1 MGRGILD
8 EGMARLYEYQGKD
21 VFRRMGI
28 PVPQGRVARD
38 PIEAA
43 KIAQEFG
50 LPVAIKAQVLAG
62 KRGTG
67 GGVRF
72 ATTLEEVRMAAR
84 ALLRESIHGS
94 PVEAIL
100 VEERLEILQEAYLAV
115 TADPSRRQP
124 MALVSLQGG
133 VEIEETAAHDAGRIF
148 QAPIN
153 ILDGLPD
160 HAARNI
166 LRRTPGAT
174 SADILSLAPVLCSLY
189 RTYRQFDCTL
199 AEINPLALTS
209 EGPVAAD
216 ARVDID
222 DDAIWRHPE
231 LGLRMTEET
240 GRPPTPLEVIA
251 GTIDHGDHRGTAHFV
266 QLDPDG
272 SLARQVGKIPVAFDC
287 VGTGASLTTMDELVP
302 LGFSPANFADT
313 SGNPSASKMYRIT
326 KVILSQPHI
335 QGYLFISC
343 ISSQQLDNTARGIV
357 AALKDLFPA
366 SGGKPN
372 IPMLFAFRGAYDQEA
387 ARVFRDHG
395 IAESPWVVLLG
406 RDVDEREAAFAFR
419 DLYRRWRDSTGAAA

>member
-1 MGRGILD
+1 
-8 EGMARLYEYQGKD
+8 MARLYEYQGKELL
-21 VFRRMGI
+21 RGMGI
-28 PVPQGRVARD
+28 PVPRGRAVRD
-38 PIEAA
+38 PIQAA
-43 KIAQEFG
+43 KIAQEIG

-62 KRGTG
+62 RRGKSG
-67 GGVRF
+67 GIRF

-84 ALLRESIHGS
+84 ALFREPLHGI

-100 VEERLEILQEAYLAV
+100 VEERLEIRREIYLAV

-124 MALVSLQGG
+124 VVLVSLTGG
-133 VEIEETAAHDAGRIF
+133 VDIEETAAQDPR
-148 QAPIN
+148 QVLRTPVN
-153 ILDGLPD
+153 IREGLLD

-166 LRRTPGAT
+166 LRKTPGAT

-189 RTYRQFDCTL
+189 RTYRQFDCKL
-199 AEINPLALTS
+199 VEINPVALTS
-209 EGPVAAD
+209 AGPVAAD

-251 GTIDHGDHRGTAHFV
+251 GTIDVGDHRGTAHFV

-272 SLARQVGKIPVAFDC
+272 SVARELGKIPVAFDC

-302 LGFSPANFADT
+302 LGYYPVNFADT

-326 KVILSQPHI
+326 KVILAQPQI

-357 AALKDLFPA
+357 AALKEVFPA
-366 SGGKPN
+366 TGGQPN
-372 IPMLFAFRGAYDQEA
+372 IPMLFAFRGAYDEEA
-387 ARVFRDHG
+387 VQVFRDHG
-395 IAESPWVVLLG
+395 IAASPWVELLG
-406 RDVDEREAAFAFR
+406 REVDERDAALAFHK
-419 DLYRRWRDSTGAAA
+419 LHRRWRDATGSVP